1 VAISGSSDGRGCSAA
16 RGGKPRGPAGMP
28 TMAVAFAMAGLGS
41 AVWSLFCPADSL
53 AVAAETAPAASA
65 PAAAEPA
72 AAVPLD
78 PAFVAAIESAHEA
91 VVETFNAHDPA
102 GIAGLFTPSGELID
116 ENGGVHAGRDAIRDA
131 FATFFEAF
139 PNARLLM
146 EVEDVRRIDDDLAIE
161 EGVRLVLVDEGE
173 TAAQVRFVAVRT
185 KEGDTWPIASYREFA
200 DDPPPTAREMV
211 EQLEW
216 MVGEWID
223 ESPEGRTQISY
234 RWSDDGNY
242 LLGEFNLAVGG
253 LQTGRSTQRIGWDP
267 VDLTI
272 RSWTFDSDG
281 GFSEGIWTPDDEG
294 WVVRSFATLPDGSTG
309 TATLTFAMPD
319 DDHVMISGED
329 RFVAGEPEPD
339 FSLTIARRQPRPGQS
354 QPEQQSGTV
363 PAAGKAA
370 GSDAEAAR

>member
-1 VAISGSSDGRGCSAA
+1 MAIKGFVGRARSAA
-16 RGGKPRGPAGMP
+16 NGGKPAGHFGRLFVVMVAACMARAGSDPRGP
-28 TMAVAFAMAGLGS
+28 
-41 AVWSLFCPADSL
+41 L
-53 AVAAETAPAASA
+53 AST
-65 PAAAEPA
+65 AAAEEAAAIAEPAPA

-78 PAFVAAIESAHEA
+78 AAFVAAIQSAHEA
-91 VVETFNAHDPA
+91 VLETFNAHDPA

-131 FATFFEAF
+131 FTAFFEAF

-185 KEGDTWPIASYREFA
+185 KEGDAWPIASYREFA
-200 DDPPPTAREMV
+200 DDPAPSAREMV

-216 MVGEWID
+216 IVGDWID

-234 RWSDDGNY
+234 RWSEDGNY

-267 VDLTI
+267 VDLTL

-281 GFSEGIWTPDDEG
+281 GFSEGVWTPDDEG

-309 TATLTFAMPD
+309 TATLTFSMPD
-319 DDHVMISGED
+319 DDHVSISGED
-329 RFVAGEPEPD
+329 RFVAGESEPD
-339 FSLTIARRQPRPGQS
+339 FSLTIARRQPRPKETQPGQAQTGS
-354 QPEQQSGTV
+354 RPATPPSG
-363 PAAGKAA
+363 GNAA
-370 GSDAEAAR
+370 GSEAEAAR